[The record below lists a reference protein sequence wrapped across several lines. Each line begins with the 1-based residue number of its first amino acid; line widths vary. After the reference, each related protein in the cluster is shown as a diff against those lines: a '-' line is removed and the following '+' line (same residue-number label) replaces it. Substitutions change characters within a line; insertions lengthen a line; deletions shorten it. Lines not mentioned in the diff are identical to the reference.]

1 MRRREVGSSKA
12 MAQGA
17 DEEYDASCDVRR
29 TLGLRRSRLIAM
41 ASALKIFVI
50 AALLCACRDAHEEPK
65 VEKDIELT
73 PAMLASIPDDAVEHA
88 VIDCVI
94 SKIGADLEH
103 APQIVAKLPI
113 GAQALYIT
121 GLVEAEVNAGGFDR
135 YYRNTN
141 ARFAD
146 QAAEAFEF
154 FSAHEHAALMRE
166 ASSVHAMDA
175 QRPKGSQ
182 LGPLDDRFHALKED
196 LSALRIAKIR
206 SMPEL
211 FSKK

>member
-1 MRRREVGSSKA
+1 M
-12 MAQGA
+12 
-17 DEEYDASCDVRR
+17 VRAIPFF
-29 TLGLRRSRLIAM
+29 T
-41 ASALKIFVI
+41 I
-50 AALLCACRDAHEEPK
+50 AAVLCACHDAGEARPVNPALSSRTRHT
-65 VEKDIELT
+65 ELT
-73 PAMLASIPDDAVEHA
+73 PAILASIPDDEVERT
-88 VIDCVI
+88 VFDYVV
-94 SKIGADLEH
+94 SSIGDDHEH

-182 LGPLDDRFHALKED
+182 LGPLDDRFHALQED